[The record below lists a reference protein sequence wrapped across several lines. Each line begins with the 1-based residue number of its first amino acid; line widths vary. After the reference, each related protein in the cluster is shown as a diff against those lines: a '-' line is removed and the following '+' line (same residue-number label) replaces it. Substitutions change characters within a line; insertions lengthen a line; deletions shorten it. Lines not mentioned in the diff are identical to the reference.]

1 MSKFRTQLFLCINSK
16 NLLPVLLYLVHR
28 KLSSKKYLRKCFKYY
43 QLCRQCRNKCKK
55 CKTKIKPQRNE
66 LYNQNKKRRTLK
78 CQTKLHW
85 MRQCLNP
92 GQISILGY
100 SFILKLIDKLINK
113 PSLRVYQL
121 LLIKKNK
128 NRFHKRLELVT
139 KS

>member
-92 GQISILGY
+92 SQIPVLGY
-100 SFILKLIDKLINK
+100 RLIFKLISKLINK
-113 PSLRVYQL
+113 SSLPVKQPS
-121 LLIKKNK
+121 LIKKNK
-128 NRFHKRLELVT
+128 NRFRKRLELVRKT
-139 KS
+139 